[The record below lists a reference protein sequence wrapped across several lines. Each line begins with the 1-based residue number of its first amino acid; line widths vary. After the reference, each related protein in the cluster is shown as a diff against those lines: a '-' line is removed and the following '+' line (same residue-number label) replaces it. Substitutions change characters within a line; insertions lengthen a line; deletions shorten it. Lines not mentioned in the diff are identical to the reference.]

1 MTLDPN
7 MFLPTALVGHA
18 QMIPDPTNTFISQVA
33 NILGSAAAGT
43 VTGPTG
49 TTATANAVGLV
60 CFKVV
65 FPAGAATST
74 LTVTTPDAVEIVDV
88 VVNKIGA
95 GVGTVQVQNT
105 AGTAIS
111 DAIAYAADKLITR
124 MGSCDATTPTNL
136 VAAGGTFK
144 VVNTFT
150 SGTGIQSIVTVVARR
165 T

>member
-7 MFLPTALVGHA
+7 MFLPTALAGKA
-18 QMIPDPTNTFISQVA
+18 QLIPDPTNTFISQVA
-33 NILGSAAAGT
+33 TALGSATAAT

-65 FPAGAATST
+65 FPTGAATST
-74 LTVTTPDAVEIVDV
+74 LTVTTPDAIEIVDV
-88 VVNKIGA
+88 IVNKVGA
-95 GVGTVQVQNT
+95 GAGNTVQVQNT

-111 DAIAYAADKLITR
+111 DAIAAATDKAITR
-124 MGSCDATTPTNL
+124 MGTCDATTPTNL

-144 VVNTFT
+144 VVNTFAAG
-150 SGTGIQSIVTVVARR
+150 SIQAIVTVVARR